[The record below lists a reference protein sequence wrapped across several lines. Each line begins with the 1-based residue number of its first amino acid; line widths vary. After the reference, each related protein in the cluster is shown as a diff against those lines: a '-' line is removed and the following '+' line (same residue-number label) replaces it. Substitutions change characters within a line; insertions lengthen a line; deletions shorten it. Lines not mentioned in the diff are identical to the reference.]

1 MPRGGGGFRG
11 GGLGGGGFR
20 GGGFRGGSRSFRVGS
35 VRSSGRPF
43 GRTGSRRTVSRAP
56 RGRSYHRPHHRRH
69 WGGYYRPW
77 YRRWWHWHWW
87 WGYPYRPWYYAP
99 VYWGGGAILA
109 IIALLVILPLIGV
122 AFWYPFSNTSPS
134 GVVTYSDT
142 QTLFYNEYWYE
153 KEYLSQGQSIDYR
166 VEAQSEVT
174 FLIWNQPF
182 ENFPLSDSPL
192 TGSYSEN
199 DMTVLG
205 NHDYQYVGYF
215 LKPGSRLDY
224 QFNVTLGGPIEFF
237 VTDANDLYRWNN
249 WETIIFKDSY
259 IGSAGYSGGIDINY
273 AQDYYLVWYNS
284 GTNPVSIDFTVDYSA
299 AGAFDFSDAEDNGVL
314 ERDVVDPVSG
324 SLSVPSSGDWYFFV
338 YFDPFVNP
346 AESVDITFDVS
357 YNTEVTY
364 DQQWKKVTPIFLLIG
379 FIIVILLIV
388 AIIQRRTSKETPS
401 PTDTTTTTTPVS
413 TTPPTTTETVQ
424 VETSKTCHRCNSLSK
439 LGDVYCVNCGAKLS
453 GRDYGVSTITTPA
466 SAKNCRSCG
475 KALIP
480 ESRYCKYCGAKIE
493 QEAKPYK
500 YFPDEREAFFCQLD
514 NEKHPST
521 DSAYE
526 CEQCSRKICG
536 DCYNTITQTGVTRC
550 PYCKGELRQIQ

>member
-11 GGLGGGGFR
+11 GGGGGGFR

-56 RGRSYHRPHHRRH
+56 RGRSYHRPHHRRY

-87 WGYPYRPWYYAP
+87 WGYPYRPWYFAP
-99 VYWGGGAILA
+99 VYWGGGAVLA
-109 IIALLVILPLIGV
+109 IIALLVILPLVGV
-122 AFWYPFSNTSPS
+122 AFWFPFSNASSS

-153 KEYLSQGQSIDYR
+153 KEYLSNGQSITYNM
-166 VEAQSEVT
+166 QSIPGNVT
-174 FLIWNQPF
+174 FLIWDQPF
-182 ENFPLSDSPL
+182 EQFKPNKQR
-192 TGSYSEN
+192 TGSYQEN
-199 DMTVLG
+199 DMIVDG
-205 NHDYQYVGYF
+205 DHDYEYLGYF
-215 LKPGSRLDY
+215 LKENSYLY
-224 QFNVTLGGPIEFF
+224 FQFTVTSGGPIEFF
-237 VTDANDLYRWNN
+237 IADANELNRWNN
-249 WETIIFKDSY
+249 WETIYPDVVFTAS
-259 IGSAGYSGGIDINY
+259 SGDNVTGEYDIPY
-273 AQDYYLVWYNS
+273 AQDWYLVWYNS
-284 GTNPVSIDFTVDYSA
+284 GSSPVSIDLSVEYTAEGS
-299 AGAFDFSDAEDNGVL
+299 FDFSEA
-314 ERDVVDPVSG
+314 DVVYENTDFVEQS
-324 SLSVPSSGDWYFFV
+324 SYVVPQSGDWYFFV
-338 YFDPFVNP
+338 YFDAFVNP

-357 YNTEVTY
+357 YNTGVTY
-364 DQQWKKVTPIFLLIG
+364 DQKWKDFSPILLIIG
-379 FIIVILLIV
+379 IIIVILLIV
-388 AIIQRRTSKETPS
+388 AIIQRRTAKKTPPPTETAVA
-401 PTDTTTTTTPVS
+401 TTPVS
-413 TTPPTTTETVQ
+413 ITPTTTETVQ
-424 VETSKTCHRCNSLSK
+424 VETPKKCHRCNSPSK

-475 KALIP
+475 KTIIP
-480 ESRYCKYCGAKIE
+480 ESRYCKHCGTKIE
-493 QEAKPYK
+493 QETKPYK

-536 DCYNTITQTGVTRC
+536 DCYNTITETGVTRC
-550 PYCKGELRQIQ
+550 PYCKGDLLQVQ